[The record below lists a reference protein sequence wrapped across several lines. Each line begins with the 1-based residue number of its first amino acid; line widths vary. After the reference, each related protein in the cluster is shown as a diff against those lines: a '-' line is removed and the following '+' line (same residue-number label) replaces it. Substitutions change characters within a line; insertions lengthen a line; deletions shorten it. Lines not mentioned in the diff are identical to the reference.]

1 MSAMHGLI
9 LGDIASP
16 SYSLC
21 PTVAAETPLAAC
33 NDQVSQNFCNKAS
46 LYPRLKV
53 WVVMWLQPTKD
64 GKAEAPAAAAAV
76 SSGNGTDVEMKDA
89 AASTSAAPEA
99 GQYAGQLTGTN
110 AQ

>member
-1 MSAMHGLI
+1 ML
-9 LGDIASP
+9 
-16 SYSLC
+16 
-21 PTVAAETPLAAC
+21 
-33 NDQVSQNFCNKAS
+33 
-46 LYPRLKV
+46 
-53 WVVMWLQPTKD
+53 WLQQAKD
-64 GKAEAPAAAAAV
+64 GKAETRAAAAAV